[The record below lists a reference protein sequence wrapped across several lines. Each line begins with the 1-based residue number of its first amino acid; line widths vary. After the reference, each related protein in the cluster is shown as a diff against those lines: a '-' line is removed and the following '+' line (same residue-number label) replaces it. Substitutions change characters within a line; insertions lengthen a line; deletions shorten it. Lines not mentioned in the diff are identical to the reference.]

1 MRRTLLPWLAAASLL
16 VAFAPATAHAAPPA
30 IAAVDVDALYKEG
43 TQALQAGN
51 FDVAYDRLL
60 HAWNE
65 RQSFDIAANLAQA
78 ERELGRRRDAAEHLR
93 WAVRNAPP
101 SMSEEKRARLGEDLK
116 ALEADLG
123 RLTLTVP
130 DETHIFV
137 DDKEVGVAPIET
149 FYVDPGAHTLG
160 AAHRTEGGTTVNV
173 QLTRGQEMT
182 LVLKLEA
189 GKGPKLPENGPIEK
203 TPHEEKPVWPT
214 VVLGSV
220 AGVGFGLGIAGIV
233 ISLGAA
239 SDADDL
245 AAGLVA
251 SGYDCTSAP
260 GPCAELQS
268 DLDDEVT
275 FRGLGIGGF
284 VVGGLALAGM
294 ITYLVV
300 PMGGDETAPDQR
312 AFYFTP
318 MLGET
323 NGFVLGGRF

>member
-1 MRRTLLPWLAAASLL
+1 MRRTLVSWLAAASLL
-16 VAFAPATAHAAPPA
+16 VALAPATANAAQPA
-30 IAAVDVDALYKEG
+30 VAAVDVDALYKEG

-65 RQSFDIAANLAQA
+65 RQSFDIAANLALA

-93 WAVRNAPP
+93 WAIKNAPP
-101 SMSEEKRARLGEDLK
+101 STSEEKRARLGEDLK

-123 RLTLTVP
+123 RITLTVP

-137 DDKEVGVAPIET
+137 DDKEVGVAPVET

-160 AAHRTEGGTTVNV
+160 AAHRTEGGTTVNL
-173 QLTRGQEMT
+173 QLARGQEMN

-189 GKGPKLPENGPIEK
+189 GKGPKLPDSGPIQPP
-203 TPHEEKPVWPT
+203 PHEDKPVWPT

-239 SDADDL
+239 SDADDA
-245 AAGLVA
+245 AAGLV
-251 SGYDCTSAP
+251 SGGKTCTSDPAA
-260 GPCAELQS
+260 CADIQS
-268 DLDDEVT
+268 NLDDEVT

-300 PMGGDETAPDQR
+300 PMGGDEAAPDKS